1 MRGPAGRC
9 RDDPGHHGRRM
20 PRFDVLRA
28 AVVRMQEHEFPEYLY
43 YDIDNQIWYE
53 PLAGGT
59 VRAGFTS
66 WAVSLMGE
74 VLVFTPKRI
83 GRDFETDRS
92 FATIEGGKWI
102 GSARA
107 AFDGVVVSD
116 NEHLI
121 KQPELLVQD
130 AYGDGWMLI
139 VRPTHDSWHGTLV
152 TGSAIG
158 PAFEAWL
165 ATDSYKSRV
174 E

>member
-1 MRGPAGRC
+1 
-9 RDDPGHHGRRM
+9 
-20 PRFDVLRA
+20 V
-28 AVVRMQEHEFPEYLY
+28 AVVRIQDHEFPEHLL
-43 YDIDNQIWYE
+43 YDIDNQIWYA
-53 PLAGGT
+53 PLVDGT

-74 VLVFTPKRI
+74 VLVFTPKRL
-83 GRDFETDRS
+83 GRDFEQGRS

-107 AFDGVVVSD
+107 AFYGVVVSH
-116 NEHLI
+116 NEDLI
-121 KQPELLVQD
+121 RKPELLMQD
-130 AYGDGWMLI
+130 AFGDGWMLI
-139 VRPTHDSWHGTLV
+139 VRPAHENWRGTLV
-152 TGSAIG
+152 TGSVIA